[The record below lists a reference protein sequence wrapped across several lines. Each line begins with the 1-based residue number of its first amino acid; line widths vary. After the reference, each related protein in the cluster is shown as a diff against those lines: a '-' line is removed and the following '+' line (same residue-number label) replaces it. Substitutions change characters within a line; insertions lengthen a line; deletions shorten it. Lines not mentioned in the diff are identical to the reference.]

1 MEVIDQSGSN
11 TTAVQVNGDSENH
24 HLAFARPSRTNHSNA
39 RGSSA
44 NNGISRSSNPG
55 LSQFQNLSFAKDKG
69 STSVGV
75 STRGSCVGLIGLLNF
90 GNTCFMNSAI
100 QCLVHTP
107 EFASFF
113 TGDFHKEINWKNP
126 LGMEVSLNITQQ
138 KNCVILLVLCF
149 FNNDMLTF

>member
-113 TGDFHKEINWKNP
+113 TGDFHKEINWQNP

-138 KNCVILLVLCF
+138 KIVLYRWYSVF
-149 FNNDMLTF
+149 